1 MSNTLYALYVEL
13 IAVRIIREDNTDI
26 GTVYSKY
33 IQPDIQLLESRFFNG
48 WVAFGC
54 RLGMLA
60 NGGK

>member
-13 IAVRIIREDNTDI
+13 IAIRIIREDNTDI

-48 WVAFGC
+48 WVVFGR

>member
-1 MSNTLYALYVEL
+1 MSNTLYALYIEL

-26 GTVYSKY
+26 GIMYSKY

-48 WVAFGC
+48 WVAFG
-54 RLGMLA
+54 RWLGMLA